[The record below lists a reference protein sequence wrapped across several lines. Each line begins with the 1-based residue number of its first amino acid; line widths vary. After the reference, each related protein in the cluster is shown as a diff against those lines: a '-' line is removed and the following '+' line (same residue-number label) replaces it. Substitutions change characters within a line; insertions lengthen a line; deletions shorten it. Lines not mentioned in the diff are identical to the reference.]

1 MGPIVSQSHRIDI
14 RIETMLRPGRAA
26 GLPRASMWGAA
37 FSTVVE
43 WYDFTLYLFMT
54 TVLSR
59 AFSGP
64 ARWCSAMQVTGWG
77 GARSCWPRCR

>member
-1 MGPIVSQSHRIDI
+1 MASSSMGPIVSQSHRIDI
-14 RIETMLRPGRAA
+14 RIETMLRPGSAA
-26 GLPRASMWGAA
+26 GLPRASMWVAA

-59 AFSGP
+59 AFFGP
-64 ARWCSAMQVTGWG
+64 ARWCSAM
-77 GARSCWPRCR
+77 

>member
-26 GLPRASMWGAA
+26 GLPRASMRVAA

-43 WYDFTLYLFMT
+43 WYDLTLYVFMT

-59 AFSGP
+59 AFFGP
-64 ARWCSAMQVTGWG
+64 ARWCSAM
-77 GARSCWPRCR
+77 

>member
-1 MGPIVSQSHRIDI
+1 
-14 RIETMLRPGRAA
+14 
-26 GLPRASMWGAA
+26 MWVAA

-43 WYDFTLYLFMT
+43 WYDFTLYPFMT

-59 AFSGP
+59 AFFGP